1 MIIVT
6 LILIANIYV
15 LSSLLMTA
23 LKSPVVISIIDVLI
37 FIVVV
42 INSLLQTTRL
52 CAINNLLLLL
62 YDITSFACRT
72 EQFDI
77 QNELIVGRYYEE
89 RFQNPD
95 MSKTFFVKARAEDSD
110 MDLYLNDF
118 TCITSGAN
126 TEVNELRPLVASLLE
141 RRGCVKV
148 EVAVLGCPSLKSL
161 MVSVDVKQH

>member
-1 MIIVT
+1 
-6 LILIANIYV
+6 
-15 LSSLLMTA
+15 MTA
-23 LKSPVVISIIDVLI
+23 LKSPVVISIIDVI

-42 INSLLQTTRL
+42 INSLLQTTRW

-77 QNELIVGRYYEE
+77 QNELIHGRYYEE
-89 RFQNPD
+89 RFQNPN

-118 TCITSGAN
+118 TCITSGAS
-126 TEVNELRPLVASLLE
+126 TEVNEIRPLLASLLE
-141 RRGCVKV
+141 RRRCVKV